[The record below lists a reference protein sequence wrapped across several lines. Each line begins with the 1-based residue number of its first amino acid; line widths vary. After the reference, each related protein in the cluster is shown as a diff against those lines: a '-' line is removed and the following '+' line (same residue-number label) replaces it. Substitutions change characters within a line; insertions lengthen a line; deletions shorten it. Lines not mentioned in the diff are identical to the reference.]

1 MRPSRRED
9 FDAAPASL
17 SLAVRRRQYA
27 EHCAKQ
33 LAEIV
38 VTDDVVQPERSFSAK
53 LPGDEKA
60 LRGIPAIGRGVA
72 GAIPRTRPGD
82 GLYERDDD
90 D

>member
-1 MRPSRRED
+1 MRSRRED
-9 FDAAPASL
+9 FDAMPASL
-17 SLAVRRRQYA
+17 SLAVQRRQYA

-38 VTDDVVQPERSFSAK
+38 VTDDEVQPQRFASK

-82 GLYERDDD
+82 GLDYDKERDLA
-90 D
+90 